1 MNSSASDP
9 GVLRDVILDIT
20 ETLLQSQI
28 AAIKALRRARTPTR
42 PAGAGDPADAARKGR
57 SSQINVAFD
66 ILTKAGTPL
75 HINDII
81 AKAAPLGHR
90 FDRESLVS
98 ALTKRVQRADR
109 FTRSAPNTFAL
120 ISQTQAQPSR
130 P

>member
-1 MNSSASDP
+1 MDSSASDP
-9 GVLRDVILDIT
+9 DVLRDAILDIT

-28 AAIKALRRARTPTR
+28 TAIKALRRARAPTPPVGEGA
-42 PAGAGDPADAARKGR
+42 PATTARKGR
-57 SSQINVAFD
+57 YSQIDVAFD
-66 ILTKAGTPL
+66 ILSQAGSPM
-75 HINDII
+75 HVNDII
-81 AKAAPLGHR
+81 AKALSLGHR

-120 ISQTQAQPSR
+120 IAQAQPLR